1 MRTEKVEIDMKK
13 DKKIPND
20 IDESSWDK
28 MTDFTLNILSLL
40 ATLTALGI
48 ILGVVLIL
56 HRFLT

>member
-28 MTDFTLNILSLL
+28 MVDFTLGFGYMILYLSIFGIVLL
-40 ATLTALGI
+40 MLKDIML
-48 ILGVVLIL
+48 
-56 HRFLT
+56 